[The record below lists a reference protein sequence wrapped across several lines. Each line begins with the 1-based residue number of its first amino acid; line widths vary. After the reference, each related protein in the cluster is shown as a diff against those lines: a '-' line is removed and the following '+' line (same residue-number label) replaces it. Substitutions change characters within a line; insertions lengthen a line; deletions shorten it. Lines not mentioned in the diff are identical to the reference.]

1 MRTKLHLSKDEL
13 DALDDLLDTLL
24 PLLGKS
30 RVIDYIFRGIVPE
43 DLLSMRIKLFKLR
56 ESVFHVEHKEI
67 NRIEGGKGL
76 PRGRKITF
84 EESNLG

>member
-67 NRIEGGKGL
+67 NKIEGNKGL
-76 PRGRKITF
+76 PRGRKTAF

>member
-13 DALDDLLDTLL
+13 DALDDILDIIL
-24 PLLGKS
+24 PLLGRS
-30 RVIDYIFRGIVPE
+30 RAIDFIFRGVIPE
-43 DLLSMRIKLFKLR
+43 DLYSLRIKVFKLR

-67 NRIEGGKGL
+67 NKIEVNKGL